1 MIASVTE
8 LCEIGTPTTYVGRL
22 PCLRDSTQTSNR
34 SDILVWSNTCA
45 SERLTS
51 EKWRGRFSIRG
62 SDACQEQTVLSVRNG
77 RMSASRELDIVL
89 FGATGVTGTY
99 VLQELHRSCEGLRW
113 GVAGRDAD
121 KLRRTLRM
129 AASDLDLK
137 EDALDRVPII
147 MANAEDNAS
156 LLAMAQRTRLVLNT
170 VGPYRFFG
178 RPVVAACVNSGTH
191 HIDVSAEVQYMEQM
205 LLEFYDEAR
214 KKNALVLMACGFGSI
229 PAEMCLCFMR
239 ENFRGDLEEVESYM
253 RIKQGPLGMN
263 VNYGTWE
270 SIIHMVAHASE
281 LVPLRQQNR
290 ERVFTKPLPER
301 QSRLARRYALFWNDA
316 AESWC
321 VPYLGCDRP
330 VMARSEMFRHQLCGL
345 KPVQVQTYFC
355 VPGVLKGV
363 GLALLALIF
372 LLFSWC
378 RCGRWLLMR
387 FPGIFTAGCV
397 KQGGHSKEQALGCSF
412 TLTARGRGWKE
423 KLAHPGDHPR
433 GRMDHSVTIRMEGP
447 DPAYLTTAVCM
458 VQAAVVV
465 LKEKDK
471 MIVKGGVLS
480 PGVALDRTSY
490 LERIQ
495 RRGFNISV
503 LSEER

>member
-1 MIASVTE
+1 EDGLLRIQAKLRSVE
-8 LCEIGTPTTYVGRL
+8 YHEDMKYPILL
-22 PCLRDSTQTSNR
+22 PGCLR
-34 SDILVWSNTCA
+34 
-45 SERLTS
+45 
-51 EKWRGRFSIRG
+51 RG
-62 SDACQEQTVLSVRNG
+62 
-77 RMSASRELDIVL
+77 ELDIVL

-121 KLRRTLRM
+121 KLRRTLRT

-137 EDALDRVPII
+137 EDVLDRVPII
-147 MANAEDNAS
+147 VANVEDNDS

-263 VNYGTWE
+263 LNYGTWE

-316 AESWC
+316 AESC
-321 VPYLGCDRP
+321 
-330 VMARSEMFRHQLCGL
+330 
-345 KPVQVQTYFC
+345 
-355 VPGVLKGV
+355 
-363 GLALLALIF
+363 
-372 LLFSWC
+372 WC

-397 KQGGHSKEQALGCSF
+397 KQGGHSKEQ
-412 TLTARGRGWKE
+412 
-423 KLAHPGDHPR
+423 
-433 GRMDHSVTIRMEGP
+433 
-447 DPAYLTTAVCM
+447 
-458 VQAAVVV
+458 
-465 LKEKDK
+465 
-471 MIVKGGVLS
+471 
-480 PGVALDRTSY
+480 
-490 LERIQ
+490 
-495 RRGFNISV
+495 
-503 LSEER
+503 

>member
-1 MIASVTE
+1 
-8 LCEIGTPTTYVGRL
+8 
-22 PCLRDSTQTSNR
+22 
-34 SDILVWSNTCA
+34 
-45 SERLTS
+45 
-51 EKWRGRFSIRG
+51 
-62 SDACQEQTVLSVRNG
+62 
-77 RMSASRELDIVL
+77 MSASRELDIVL

-121 KLRRTLRM
+121 KLRRTLRT

-147 MANAEDNAS
+147 VANVEDNAS

-214 KKNALVLMACGFGSI
+214 KKNTLVLMACGFGSV

-253 RIKQGPLGMN
+253 KIKQGPL
-263 VNYGTWE
+263 
-270 SIIHMVAHASE
+270 
-281 LVPLRQQNR
+281 
-290 ERVFTKPLPER
+290 
-301 QSRLARRYALFWNDA
+301 
-316 AESWC
+316 
-321 VPYLGCDRP
+321 
-330 VMARSEMFRHQLCGL
+330 
-345 KPVQVQTYFC
+345 VQVQTYFC
-355 VPGVLKGV
+355 VPGVLKGI
-363 GLALLALIF
+363 GLALLALVF

-397 KQGGHSKEQALGCSF
+397 KRGGHSKEQALGCSF

-423 KLAHPGDHPR
+423 KLAHPGDHPK

-447 DPAYLTTAVCM
+447 GTKHVQLRHAAELDIERHMSSVPSANTTSGPSSDFMHPLTEFEGTEVPENAPGDKVKKKIDRCSLTTQTTITSQMIRRVMTSTKSSHRKCQTMTKNNAELKAQIAKLNREVAEVNLLSKRANAAVLQ
-458 VQAAVVV
+458 VKLFAVVV
-465 LKEKDK
+465 CCFVSKQL
-471 MIVKGGVLS
+471 
-480 PGVALDRTSY
+480 
-490 LERIQ
+490 Q
-495 RRGFNISV
+495 SV
-503 LSEER
+503 FY

>member
-1 MIASVTE
+1 
-8 LCEIGTPTTYVGRL
+8 
-22 PCLRDSTQTSNR
+22 
-34 SDILVWSNTCA
+34 
-45 SERLTS
+45 
-51 EKWRGRFSIRG
+51 
-62 SDACQEQTVLSVRNG
+62 
-77 RMSASRELDIVL
+77 MSASRELDIVL

-121 KLRRTLRM
+121 KLRRTLRT

-147 MANAEDNAS
+147 VANVEDNAS

-214 KKNALVLMACGFGSI
+214 KKNTLVLMACGFGSV

-253 RIKQGPLGMN
+253 KIKQGPLGMN
-263 VNYGTWE
+263 LNYGTWE

-355 VPGVLKGV
+355 VPGVLKGI
-363 GLALLALIF
+363 GLALLALVF

-397 KQGGHSKEQALGCSF
+397 KRGGHSKEQALGCSF

-423 KLAHPGDHPR
+423 KLAHPGDHPK

-490 LERIQ
+490 LERVQ

>member
-1 MIASVTE
+1 MALTE
-8 LCEIGTPTTYVGRL
+8 SSGPPSDEAPRL
-22 PCLRDSTQTSNR
+22 GLP
-34 SDILVWSNTCA
+34 
-45 SERLTS
+45 
-51 EKWRGRFSIRG
+51 
-62 SDACQEQTVLSVRNG
+62 
-77 RMSASRELDIVL
+77 L
-89 FGATGVTGTY
+89 FG
-99 VLQELHRSCEGLRW
+99 RS
-113 GVAGRDAD
+113 
-121 KLRRTLRM
+121 
-129 AASDLDLK
+129 
-137 EDALDRVPII
+137 
-147 MANAEDNAS
+147 
-156 LLAMAQRTRLVLNT
+156 
-170 VGPYRFFG
+170 
-178 RPVVAACVNSGTH
+178 VVAACVNSGTH

-214 KKNALVLMACGFGSI
+214 NKNTLVLMACGFGSI

-239 ENFRGDLEEVESYM
+239 KNFRGDLEEVESYM

-363 GLALLALIF
+363 GLALLALVF